1 MHRIIKIG
9 MDVHSTNFTLI
20 AVEPRVGE
28 EPVVLFRKQ
37 VSPDYRNILT
47 FIDELKKSFPNEK
60 LLISCGY
67 EAGCLGFTLYHQ
79 LMKSGVNCIIM
90 APSTMEMP
98 GGKRIKT
105 DKRDAYQIARCLAT
119 CGYHSVYVP
128 SKDDESVRDFIR
140 MREDHIKSLKQT
152 KQQINAFCLRH
163 GHKFEREK
171 WTKSHLTWLDSLDFT
186 SLNRETLNQY
196 MQTYRYLEERIRY
209 FDTRIEELAAM
220 DAYRENTS
228 KLCCFLGIKTCTALS
243 FIVETGDFNR
253 FRKASSY
260 SAFLGLIPGEDSS
273 SDNINRTALTKAG
286 NKHLRTL
293 LIEASQ
299 GICRGK
305 PGYKSKELT
314 ARQKGNSP
322 EVIEYADKANR
333 RLRQKYYRMIFK
345 GKARNTCVAA
355 IARELSCFIWGM
367 MTVNIA

>member
-1 MHRIIKIG
+1 
-9 MDVHSTNFTLI
+9 
-20 AVEPRVGE
+20 
-28 EPVVLFRKQ
+28 
-37 VSPDYRNILT
+37 
-47 FIDELKKSFPNEK
+47 
-60 LLISCGY
+60 
-67 EAGCLGFTLYHQ
+67 
-79 LMKSGVNCIIM
+79 
-90 APSTMEMP
+90 
-98 GGKRIKT
+98 
-105 DKRDAYQIARCLAT
+105 
-119 CGYHSVYVP
+119 
-128 SKDDESVRDFIR
+128 
-140 MREDHIKSLKQT
+140 
-152 KQQINAFCLRH
+152 
-163 GHKFEREK
+163 
-171 WTKSHLTWLDSLDFT
+171 
-186 SLNRETLNQY
+186 
-196 MQTYRYLEERIRY
+196 
-209 FDTRIEELAAM
+209 
-220 DAYRENTS
+220 
-228 KLCCFLGIKTCTALS
+228 LS

-314 ARQKGNSP
+314 ARQKGNCP